1 MYNKTTIQCAFVT
14 DGYKMGD
21 HRGAKASIADRL
33 GSVLRNAALFYLQR
47 CRNRKTE
54 RRAPRRKGSHKMNA
68 WRSFAAGKWQ
78 EKIDVRNFI
87 QKNYTPY
94 TGDESFLQPPTER
107 TKAML
112 EKYEALCREEQKNG
126 GVLKID
132 TDTVITIT
140 SFGPGYLDKENE
152 IIVGLQTDEP
162 LKRACNPFGGMRM
175 VRSACEA
182 YGYKVSDTIENEFKY
197 HKTHN
202 DGVFSAYTDDVR
214 AARHEMCI
222 RDSLCPVRRS

>member
-1 MYNKTTIQCAFVT
+1 
-14 DGYKMGD
+14 
-21 HRGAKASIADRL
+21 
-33 GSVLRNAALFYLQR
+33 
-47 CRNRKTE
+47 
-54 RRAPRRKGSHKMNA
+54 MNA

-112 EKYEALCREEQKNG
+112 EKNEALCREEQKNG

-140 SFGPGYLDKENE
+140 SFGPGYLDKEN
-152 IIVGLQTDEP
+152 
-162 LKRACNPFGGMRM
+162 
-175 VRSACEA
+175 
-182 YGYKVSDTIENEFKY
+182 
-197 HKTHN
+197 
-202 DGVFSAYTDDVR
+202 
-214 AARHEMCI
+214 
-222 RDSLCPVRRS
+222 

>member
-54 RRAPRRKGSHKMNA
+54 GRTPRRKGSHKMNA

-126 GVLKID
+126 GVLRIQYSSYLSN
-132 TDTVITIT
+132 IF
-140 SFGPGYLDKENE
+140 SFS
-152 IIVGLQTDEP
+152 I
-162 LKRACNPFGGMRM
+162 
-175 VRSACEA
+175 
-182 YGYKVSDTIENEFKY
+182 
-197 HKTHN
+197 
-202 DGVFSAYTDDVR
+202 
-214 AARHEMCI
+214 
-222 RDSLCPVRRS
+222 